1 MAAPTDDAN
10 PSPASGDGTA
20 HQSPPVDPK
29 EFYGYLF
36 EADKKP
42 TKLLDL
48 LLRGIAYHIVHSIG
62 DANDKSLTPSKMASF
77 YKAVGGNYDCM
88 SSHGGDDVAEVAFA
102 EN

>member
-1 MAAPTDDAN
+1 MSASTTPDPDLDPTFAAPSPLRIMAAPTDDAN

-48 LLRGIAYHIVHSIG
+48 LLRGIAYHIV
-62 DANDKSLTPSKMASF
+62 SLHEKNVPSETRR
-77 YKAVGGNYDCM
+77 
-88 SSHGGDDVAEVAFA
+88 H
-102 EN
+102 